1 MMSPWDLV
9 WNKKMQFHYRQN
21 ECMGVPIT
29 WDILHR
35 SCIPS
40 IDNIFPYFYDIR
52 TTEDEYQRAKMV
64 VSMECCVT
72 KIKYALSNKDP
83 IEEEVVSALIC
94 YVEQIQ
100 LLNEFVES
108 MNSLKFC
115 LIQ

>member
-1 MMSPWDLV
+1 
-9 WNKKMQFHYRQN
+9 
-21 ECMGVPIT
+21 
-29 WDILHR
+29 
-35 SCIPS
+35 
-40 IDNIFPYFYDIR
+40 
-52 TTEDEYQRAKMV
+52 
-64 VSMECCVT
+64 MECCVA